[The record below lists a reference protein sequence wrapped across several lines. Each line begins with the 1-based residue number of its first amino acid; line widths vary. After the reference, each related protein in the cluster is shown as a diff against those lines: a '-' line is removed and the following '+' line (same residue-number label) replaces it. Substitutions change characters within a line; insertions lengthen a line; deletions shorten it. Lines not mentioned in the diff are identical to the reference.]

1 MFSNEDKK
9 FMQRALD
16 LAAMAQGRTSPNPL
30 VGAVIVKAGEI
41 IGEGYHR
48 KAGTPHAEVHALN
61 AAGDHDLS
69 DATMYVSLEPCSHY
83 GRTPPCANA
92 LVKAGLQRVVI
103 ATGDPN
109 PLVAGRG
116 VKILEDAG
124 IETAVGLLEEQAVKL
139 NEVFFKYIQSG
150 GQPFVSLKTAM
161 TIDGKI
167 ASYTGDSR
175 WVTGDAARNFV
186 HQLRNCYDAIMVGIG
201 TVLAD
206 DPQLN
211 TRLPGEDIKDPIRII
226 IDGQLDLPLESKIVK
241 TAHTQRS
248 IVFTARSHNKE
259 KAGMLRGW
267 GVEIVE
273 TGGDDANLPLEM
285 VMEHLGKMGICSVLL
300 EGGAQI
306 NAYMLEHN
314 LVDKV
319 YWFIAPKI
327 IGGRNAPAPVAGQ
340 GIALMNEAIKLKQV
354 EIRSF
359 DEDLCVIGYLT

>member
-1 MFSNEDKK
+1 
-9 FMQRALD
+9 MQRALE
-16 LAAMAQGRTSPNPL
+16 LAAMARGRTSPNPL
-30 VGAVIVKAGEI
+30 AGAVIVKSGEI

-48 KAGTPHAEVHALN
+48 KAGTPHAEIHALN
-61 AAGDHDLS
+61 DAADCDLS
-69 DATMYVSLEPCSHY
+69 GATMYVTLEPCSHY

-103 ATGDPN
+103 ATQDPN

-116 VKILEDAG
+116 IKILEDAG
-124 IETAVGLLEEQAVKL
+124 IETAVGLLEEPALRL

-150 GQPFVSLKTAM
+150 KPFVSLKTAM
-161 TIDGKI
+161 TLDGKI

-175 WVTGDAARNFV
+175 WITGESARNFV
-186 HQLRNCYDAIMVGIG
+186 HQLRNTYDAIMVGIG

-241 TAHTQRS
+241 TAQTQRS
-248 IVFTARSHNKE
+248 IVFTGRSHDKE
-259 KAGMLRGW
+259 KAGALKAW
-267 GVEIVE
+267 GFEIVE
-273 TGGDDANLPLEM
+273 IDGEDTNMPLEK
-285 VMEHLGKMGICSVLL
+285 VMEQLGEMGICSVLL
-300 EGGAQI
+300 EGGARI

-327 IGGRNAPAPVAGQ
+327 IGGRNAPSPVAGQ
-340 GIALMNEAIKLKQV
+340 GTALMNEAIKLKQAEV
-354 EIRSF
+354 KNF
-359 DEDLCVIGYLT
+359 AGDLCVIGYIK